1 MKRKILLLTMLTSLN
16 IATISQADEN
26 SLLAGT
32 WSSKCAANNSG
43 GFTIQTFNFTGNAA
57 AYSVNTYSDSDCRK
71 QISDLISNRTYL
83 VNGPFKSGA
92 RKLDYV
98 FNSVTMTYTDPSL
111 VQAANAIPG
120 YYGFTNWVLNQPKD
134 VTGLKR
140 IGSSSPEHAKGEKFY
155 TIVKIDKDI
164 LYMGDYS
171 SGAGTSD
178 ATRLSL
184 IYNVPFIKV
193 GS

>member
-1 MKRKILLLTMLTSLN
+1 MKQKILLLTILTSLSV
-16 IATISQADEN
+16 ASISLADDN

-43 GFTIQTFNFTGNAA
+43 GFTIQTFNFTGNNA

-71 QISDLISNRTYL
+71 QISDLISNRTFSL
-83 VNGPFKSGA
+83 GGPFKGDT

-111 VQAANAIPG
+111 VQAANAVPG

-140 IGSSSPEHAKGEKFY
+140 IGSSTPEHAKGEKFY
-155 TIVKIDKDI
+155 TIVKKDNDI

-193 GS
+193 KS